1 MIFSSLLFL
10 YIYLPIVLAIYYVSP
25 KKIRNFILLI
35 VSLIFYGWGEPIYVS
50 LMVLSIIVGFIGAL
64 QINKYRMDKEKST
77 CIFVTILLINLGTL
91 FFFKYYGFLIEII
104 NSIFN
109 TNLKIKALPLPLGIS
124 FYTFQIIS
132 YVVDVYR
139 DKTEVQKNIINF
151 GAYVS
156 MFPQLVAGP
165 IVQYSTIEKQLNS
178 RKESFKYFGEGVERF
193 VLGLGKK
200 VIIANNVGMI
210 WNSVKPLAPENMS
223 VLTAWI
229 GIISFTL
236 QIYFDFSGYSDMAIG
251 LGKMFGFD
259 FMENFKY
266 PYISKSITEFWRRW
280 HISLGSWFRDYIYI
294 PLGGNR
300 CGQAVQ
306 LRNIFVVWFVTG
318 LWHGASWN
326 FIIWGLYFG
335 VIIFI
340 EKIGLLK
347 VLEKL
352 PSFICNIYTMFF
364 VVISWVFFDT
374 DTLKNSMVYIGNM
387 FRLNGNIGY
396 DNLSLYLI
404 NTNMV
409 FLVMAII
416 CSTPLFK
423 KFIESLKGNVVG
435 KTIVISIYVGIII
448 ISTSFLV
455 GESYNPFLYF
465 RF

>member
-10 YIYLPIVLAIYYVSP
+10 CIYLPIVLAIYYISP
-25 KKIRNFILLI
+25 RKIRNFILLI
-35 VSLIFYGWGEPIYVS
+35 MSLIFYGWGEPIYVS
-50 LMVLSIIVGFIGAL
+50 LMIMSIIIGFIGAL
-64 QINKYRMDKEKST
+64 QIDKYRENKEKST
-77 CIFVTILLINLGTL
+77 CIFVTVLLINLGSL
-91 FFFKYYGFLIEII
+91 FFFKYYGFLIDII

-109 TNLKIKALPLPLGIS
+109 TSLKIKTLPLPLGIS
-124 FYTFQIIS
+124 FYTFQIVS

-139 DKTEVQKNIINF
+139 NKTEVQKNIINF
-151 GAYVS
+151 GAYVT

-178 RKESFKYFGEGVERF
+178 RKESFKDFGEGVERF
-193 VLGLGKK
+193 ILGLGKK

-210 WNSVKPLAPENMS
+210 WNSVKPLAAENIS

-229 GIISFTL
+229 GIIAFTL

-251 LGKMFGFD
+251 LGKMLGLD
-259 FMENFKY
+259 FMENFNY
-266 PYISKSITEFWRRW
+266 PYISRSITEFWRRW

-300 CGQAVQ
+300 CGQIVQ

-335 VIIFI
+335 IIIFI
-340 EKIGLLK
+340 EKMGLLK
-347 VLEKL
+347 KLEKM
-352 PSFICNIYTMFF
+352 PAFISNIYTMFF
-364 VVISWVFFDT
+364 IVIGWVFFDT
-374 DTLKNSMVYIGNM
+374 DTLKDSMIYIGNM
-387 FRLNGNIGY
+387 FKLNGNIGY

-404 NTNMV
+404 NTNMI
-409 FLVMAII
+409 FLVIAII

-423 KFIESLKGNVVG
+423 NLMNTLKKNIIG
-435 KTIVISIYVGIII
+435 KAIVISIYVGIII
-448 ISTSFLV
+448 VATSLLV

>member
-25 KKIRNFILLI
+25 RKIRNLMLLI
-35 VSLIFYGWGEPIYVS
+35 MSLIFYGWGEPIYVG
-50 LMVLSIIVGFIGAL
+50 LMIMSIIIGFIGAL
-64 QINKYRMDKEKST
+64 QIDKYREDKEKST
-77 CIFVTILLINLGTL
+77 CIFVTVLLINLGTL
-91 FFFKYYGFLIEII
+91 FLFKYYGFLIDTI

-109 TNLKIKALPLPLGIS
+109 TSLKIKTLLLPIGIS

-139 DKTEVQKNIINF
+139 NKTGVQRNIINF
-151 GAYVS
+151 GTYVA
-156 MFPQLVAGP
+156 MFPQLIAGP
-165 IVQYSTIEKQLNS
+165 IVQYSTIEEQLS
-178 RKESFKYFGEGVERF
+178 ARKESFKDFGEGVERF
-193 VLGLGKK
+193 ILGLGKK

-210 WNSVKPLAPENMS
+210 WDSVKPLAPENMS

-229 GIISFTL
+229 GIIAFTF

-251 LGKMFGFD
+251 LGKMFGFH
-259 FMENFKY
+259 FMENFNY
-266 PYISKSITEFWRRW
+266 PYISRSITEFWRRW
-280 HISLGSWFRDYIYI
+280 HISLGSWFRDYVYI

-300 CGQAVQ
+300 FGQRVQ

-335 VIIFI
+335 LIIFI
-340 EKIGLLK
+340 EKIRLLK
-347 VLEKL
+347 LLEKM
-352 PSFICNIYTMFF
+352 PSFICNIYTMFL
-364 VVISWVFFDT
+364 VVIGWVFFDT
-374 DTLKNSMVYIGNM
+374 DTLKNSIVYIGNM
-387 FRLNGNIGY
+387 FGVNNNIGY

-404 NTNMV
+404 NTNVV
-409 FLVMAII
+409 FLVIVII

-423 KFIESLKGNVVG
+423 KFMDFLKNNVIG
-435 KTIVISIYVGIII
+435 KTVVIGIYISIIIV
-448 ISTSFLV
+448 STSFLV